1 MCETIVFDHG
11 LQNPNEAADTS
22 DNTSISNIDWQMQAL
37 QLNNNDN
44 GDLNQG
50 YYENDENDD
59 SWAGFSDNYPQPQVG
74 SSGLMLSSINAFQL
88 LPPKEA
94 VQPAQLSAAMTA
106 QGITC
111 LLSIAEEE
119 LAYSSLSSLS
129 PDDPLSAAEVPKK
142 KNSKKK
148 LSKKTNTSTAA
159 ETAAK
164 PVTKKIP
171 KKIQ

>member
-11 LQNPNEAADTS
+11 LQNPNEAANIS
-22 DNTSISNIDWQMQAL
+22 DNASISNIDWQMQAL

-50 YYENDENDD
+50 YYENNENND
-59 SWAGFSDNYPQPQVG
+59 SWAGFSNNYPQPQVG
-74 SSGLMLSSINAFQL
+74 SSALMLSSINASQL
-88 LPPKEA
+88 LPSKEA

-111 LLSIAEEE
+111 LLPIAEEE
-119 LAYSSLSSLS
+119 LAYSSLS
-129 PDDPLSAAEVPKK
+129 PDNPLSAAEVPKK

-164 PVTKKIP
+164 PVTKNIP
-171 KKIQ
+171 KKMQ